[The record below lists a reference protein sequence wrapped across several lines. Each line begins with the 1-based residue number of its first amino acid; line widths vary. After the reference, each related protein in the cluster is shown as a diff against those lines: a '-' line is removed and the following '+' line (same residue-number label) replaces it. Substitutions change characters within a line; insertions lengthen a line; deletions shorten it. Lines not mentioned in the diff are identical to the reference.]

1 MKTTSKTLSK
11 SKSNTPVNAYLVSDS
26 TKKKIEKLHY
36 DILTNQL
43 KGFEKA
49 VELGAILS
57 EIEVTA
63 RKIYSLDRR
72 EFQDNKNENCPV
84 LHEVLS

>member
-1 MKTTSKTLSK
+1 MKQTSKTLSK
-11 SKSNTPVNAYLVSDS
+11 SKSNTPANAYLVSDS

-49 VELGAILS
+49 LEKVS
-57 EIEVTA
+57 
-63 RKIYSLDRR
+63 K
-72 EFQDNKNENCPV
+72 
-84 LHEVLS
+84 